1 MRREQGL
8 RGSAGRGGCA
18 LVYDVCQHIEAGAS
32 DIGDAPRLP
41 PGQRVAFLQPV
52 DEVGRVE
59 ARLLHQ
65 RVMVDR
71 VVDGGRRG
79 AAVRRAQA
87 EDALVDGGVGGVFV
101 QEGAQALER
110 LVGLKRR
117 AARLG
122 DAPVDL
128 DGFAGFQVFDTVDN
142 DGLRLGFDVLRGF
155 ALGRDALDSARLL
168 QQGAQV
174 GCTVHREVV
183 LLQLVDASVH
193 SGCRLRL
200 VAGGQDAQ
208 QHRARGAMAFSRS
221 AMRSSAGISQ
231 WAGRRDGLVVV
242 VSERVFGGAHRGD
255 ELVGAAFGLGCIVFE
270 IFKWIEPVVVGFKRK
285 MLVRGI
291 VSHVPPLV
299 RHCLQLTAHG
309 TAKPHP

>member
-1 MRREQGL
+1 M
-8 RGSAGRGGCA
+8 
-18 LVYDVCQHIEAGAS
+18 
-32 DIGDAPRLP
+32 
-41 PGQRVAFLQPV
+41 
-52 DEVGRVE
+52 GRVE

-65 RVMVDR
+65 RVVVDR
-71 VVDGGRRG
+71 VVDGGCRG
-79 AAVRRAQA
+79 AAVCCAQA
-87 EDALVDGGVGGVFV
+87 EDALVDGRVGGIFV

-110 LVGLKRR
+110 FVGLKRR

-122 DAPVDL
+122 DVPVDL
-128 DGFAGFQVFDTVDN
+128 DGFAGFQVFDAVDD
-142 DGLRLGFDVLRGF
+142 DGLWLDFDVLRGF
-155 ALGRDALDSARLL
+155 ALGRDALDGARLL

-174 GCTVHREVV
+174 GRAVHREVV

-193 SGCRLRL
+193 GGCRLRL
-200 VAGGQDAQ
+200 GAGGQDAQ
-208 QHRARGAMAFSRS
+208 QHRAARRHGLQQVGDALFSGLFADGGRGGCHR
-221 AMRSSAGISQ
+221 
-231 WAGRRDGLVVV
+231 V

-255 ELVGAAFGLGCIVFE
+255 ELVGTAFDLGRIVFE